1 MKGGLNEQVPKLES
15 LEGGEVPKLES
26 LEDGKLE
33 VWRSRMTKRTK
44 PSLESPS
51 WPGSWSRTHETGW
64 LGFGVGGLDPWW
76 GVLGLQVLEGTV
88 MSRTGSLARDDASP
102 LP

>member
-44 PSLESPS
+44 PSWESPS
-51 WPGSWSRTHETGW
+51 WPGSWSCTHETGW
-64 LGFGVGGLDPWW
+64 LGLGVGGLVPY
-76 GVLGLQVLEGTV
+76 GGFLGLDTGRSLV
-88 MSRTGSLARDDASP
+88 MSRTGFLAKVSASP
-102 LP
+102 